1 MAYELPKL
9 PYAYDA
15 LEPHIDART
24 MEIHHTKH
32 HQAYITNVNKAIAGT
47 EWEKLSVEDL
57 VIAVH
62 RVPEQIRTVVRNH
75 GGGHANHALFWT
87 VIGPNAGGEPK
98 GKLAQAIDRELGG
111 FEKFRAVFTA
121 AAMGRFGSGWAWLS
135 VDPNKRLVVEDTP
148 NQNSPLM
155 HGNIPILGI
164 DVWEHAY
171 YLKYQNRRNEY
182 VEAFYNVIN
191 WGEVLRRYEAAL
203 AQPVPESAKH
213 PFRNGT

>member
-1 MAYELPKL
+1 
-9 PYAYDA
+9 
-15 LEPHIDART
+15 

-32 HQAYITNVNKAIAGT
+32 HQAYITNVNKVIAGT
-47 EWEKLSVEDL
+47 EWEKLAVEDL
-57 VIAVH
+57 VAAIH

-75 GGGHANHALFWT
+75 GGGHANHSLFWT
-87 VIGPNAGGEPK
+87 VIGPNGGGEPK
-98 GKLAQAIDRELGG
+98 GKLAQAIERELGG
-111 FEKFRAVFTA
+111 FEKFRAAFTA

-135 VDPNKRLVVEDTP
+135 VDPNKRLVIEDTP

-155 HGNIPILGI
+155 HGHIPILGI

-182 VEAFYNVIN
+182 VEAFYHVIN

-213 PFRNGT
+213 PLKTDT

>member
-1 MAYELPKL
+1 
-9 PYAYDA
+9 
-15 LEPHIDART
+15 

-47 EWEKLSVEDL
+47 EWEKLAVEDL
-57 VIAVH
+57 VAAIH

-75 GGGHANHALFWT
+75 GGGHANHSLFWT
-87 VIGPNAGGEPK
+87 VIGPNGGGEPK
-98 GKLAQAIDRELGG
+98 GKLAQAIERELGG
-111 FEKFRAVFTA
+111 FEKFRAAFTA

-135 VDPNKRLVVEDTP
+135 VDPNKRLVIEDTP

-155 HGNIPILGI
+155 HGHIPILGI

-182 VEAFYNVIN
+182 VEAFYHVIN

-213 PFRNGT
+213 PLKTDT

>member
-1 MAYELPKL
+1 MAYELPAL

-32 HQAYITNVNKAIAGT
+32 HQAYITNVNKVIAGT
-47 EWEKLSVEDL
+47 EWEKLAVEDL
-57 VIAVH
+57 VAAIH

-75 GGGHANHALFWT
+75 GGGHANHSLFWT
-87 VIGPNAGGEPK
+87 VIGPNGGGEPK
-98 GKLAQAIDRELGG
+98 GKLAQAIERELGG
-111 FEKFRAVFTA
+111 FEKFRAAFTA

-135 VDPNKRLVVEDTP
+135 VDPNKRLVIEDTP

-155 HGNIPILGI
+155 HGHIPILGI

-182 VEAFYNVIN
+182 VEAFYHVIN

-213 PFRNGT
+213 PLKTDT

>member
-1 MAYELPKL
+1 MAYELPAL

-47 EWEKLSVEDL
+47 EWEKLTVEDL
-57 VIAVH
+57 VAAIH

-75 GGGHANHALFWT
+75 GGGHANHSLFWT
-87 VIGPNAGGEPK
+87 VIGPNGGGEPK
-98 GKLAQAIDRELGG
+98 GKLAQAIERELGG
-111 FEKFRAVFTA
+111 FEKFRAAFTA

-155 HGNIPILGI
+155 HGHIPILGI

-213 PFRNGT
+213 PLKTDT